1 MIRLAN
7 NTKIKKQLLIWN
19 IIKMQEPDESV
30 FRQLSMGFLLID
42 FLTIGVNLEG
52 KLMFKKANIG
62 FSKSQLVLLQYCPCW
77 AHRLGRLVDLTV
89 KGSVQGTV
97 EGP

>member
-1 MIRLAN
+1 ML
-7 NTKIKKQLLIWN
+7 
-19 IIKMQEPDESV
+19 EPDESV

-52 KLMFKKANIG
+52 KIMFKKANIG